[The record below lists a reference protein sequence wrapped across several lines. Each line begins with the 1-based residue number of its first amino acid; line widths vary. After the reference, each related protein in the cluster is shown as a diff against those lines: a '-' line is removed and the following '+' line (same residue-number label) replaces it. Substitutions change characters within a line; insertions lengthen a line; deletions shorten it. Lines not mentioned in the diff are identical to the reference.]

1 MSLAP
6 LLGKLRHRQVQ
17 RSIANLLAL
26 LAIGL
31 VVQARTGDF
40 FTSRNLESLCVQIVV
55 VAIIASAETLVMV
68 AGNIDVSVSG
78 IAVLTGIVA
87 GLLAKDMPLAPAFAL
102 ATLVGL
108 TAGYL
113 NALMV
118 VRIGIT
124 SLIATIGM
132 LYVSQGAAN
141 LLTNGIPIAGL
152 PTSFS
157 TIGNGFAFGG
167 VPWALPMIL
176 LVGGAMAA
184 IQRWT
189 VLGRHAV
196 AAGSNAR
203 AAFLAGVNV
212 NRTITLCFCL
222 SGAAA
227 GWGGVVYAS
236 RIGAPVPVVD
246 NDLLFQVIVACVV
259 GGTSL
264 TGGEGSVIGSII
276 GAVLVGALNNG
287 LDLLGVST
295 YWQDVALGLLLVLAV
310 GLDVGLRRD
319 SVFNLRRRI
328 AAQLRVRRE
337 TADSADA
344 PPPDGYIGPANG
356 GTAIGDS
363 AATPA
368 ESGAHRAHRN
378 GSEQA
383 AVRKNRSEQL

>member
-1 MSLAP
+1 MIPARLRAALHERQIQRTLAN
-6 LLGKLRHRQVQ
+6 L
-17 RSIANLLAL
+17 AALLAL
-26 LAIGL
+26 GL
-31 VVQARTGDF
+31 VVQVKTGDF
-40 FTSRNLESLCVQIVV
+40 FTARNLESLCVQIVV
-55 VAIIASAETLVMV
+55 VAIIAAAETLVMV

-102 ATLVGL
+102 ATAVGL
-108 TAGYL
+108 LCGYL
-113 NALMV
+113 NAVMV
-118 VRIGIT
+118 VKIGIT

-141 LLTNGIPIAGL
+141 LLTNGVPIAGL
-152 PTSFS
+152 PISFS
-157 TIGNGFAFGG
+157 TIGDGFAFGR
-167 VPWALPMIL
+167 VPWALPMIV
-176 LVGGAMAA
+176 LVCGALAA
-184 IQRWT
+184 VQRWT

-196 AAGSNAR
+196 AAGSNPR

-212 NRTITLCFCL
+212 NRTITLCFCI

-264 TGGEGSVIGSII
+264 TGGEGSVIGTLV

-319 SVFNLRRRI
+319 SVFNLKRHI
-328 AAQLRVRRE
+328 ATQLRIRRAPPE
-337 TADSADA
+337 IPAGPPPMPHAASAD
-344 PPPDGYIGPANG
+344 N
-356 GTAIGDS
+356 GTAVGTTVGTQAKS
-363 AATPA
+363 AANPA
-368 ESGAHRAHRN
+368 SRN
-378 GSEQA
+378 GSGQA
-383 AVRKNRSEQL
+383 GARKNGSEPV

>member
-1 MSLAP
+1 MSAAR
-6 LLGKLRHRQVQ
+6 LRAALRQRQVQ
-17 RSIANLLAL
+17 RTLANLVAL
-26 LAIGL
+26 IVLGL
-31 VVQARTGDF
+31 VVQVKTGDF
-40 FTSRNLESLCVQIVV
+40 FTPRNLESLCVQIVV
-55 VAIIASAETLVMV
+55 VAVIAAAETLVMV
-68 AGNIDVSVSG
+68 AGAIDVSVSG

-87 GLLAKDMPLAPAFAL
+87 GLLAKDMPLTPAFAL
-102 ATLVGL
+102 ATAVGL
-108 TAGYL
+108 VAGYL
-113 NALMV
+113 NAVMV

-132 LYVSQGAAN
+132 LYVAQGAAN

-152 PTSFS
+152 PISFS
-157 TIGNGFAFGG
+157 TVGNGFAFGG

-176 LVGGAMAA
+176 LVGGALAA
-184 IQRWT
+184 VQRWT
-189 VLGRHAV
+189 RLGRHAV
-196 AAGSNAR
+196 AAGSNPR

-212 NRTITLCFCL
+212 KRTITLCFCI

-236 RIGAPVPVVD
+236 RLGAPVPVVD

-264 TGGEGSVIGSII
+264 TGGEGSVIGSVI

-310 GLDVGLRRD
+310 GLDVGLRND
-319 SVFNLRRRI
+319 SVSTLKRHI
-328 AAQLRVRRE
+328 AAQLRVRRAPSEIPVGVPPE
-337 TADSADA
+337 TRITAAD
-344 PPPDGYIGPANG
+344 N
-356 GTAIGDS
+356 GTAVS
-363 AATPA
+363 TPA
-368 ESGAHRAHRN
+368 KPAAGARKN

-383 AVRKNRSEQL
+383 

>member
-1 MSLAP
+1 MIP
-6 LLGKLRHRQVQ
+6 DRLRAAARQRQVQ
-17 RSIANLLAL
+17 RTIANLIAL
-26 LAIGL
+26 LILGL
-31 VVQARTGDF
+31 VVQVKTGDF
-40 FTSRNLESLCVQIVV
+40 FTARNLESLCVQIVV
-55 VAIIASAETLVMV
+55 VAIIAAAETLVMV
-68 AGNIDVSVSG
+68 AGAIDVSVSG

-102 ATLVGL
+102 ATVVGL
-108 TAGYL
+108 VAGYL
-113 NALMV
+113 NAVMV

-152 PTSFS
+152 PISFS
-157 TIGNGFAFGG
+157 TVGDGFAFGG
-167 VPWALPMIL
+167 VPWALPMII
-176 LVGGAMAA
+176 LVGGALAA
-184 IQRWT
+184 VQRWT

-196 AAGSNAR
+196 AAGSNPR

-212 NRTITLCFCL
+212 NRTITLCFCI

-319 SVFNLRRRI
+319 SVFNLKRHI
-328 AAQLRVRRE
+328 ATQLRGRQTPPEIPAGLPPARHV
-337 TADSADA
+337 ASAD
-344 PPPDGYIGPANG
+344 N
-356 GTAIGDS
+356 GTAAGTPVGS
-363 AATPA
+363 QPQPAAHPA
-368 ESGAHRAHRN
+368 SRTGSDQAGARQN

-383 AVRKNRSEQL
+383 